1 MTLEEHFSGITD
13 PRRPQGLR
21 TGLTEVLIM
30 VVLSNLC
37 GHFGYRGV
45 ARFCSVHGRK
55 LGNLLGLRHG
65 IPSHVT
71 FRDVLRRV
79 DHKEVEAA
87 FNAWASGFVPEGGR
101 VSTDGKALRSTLTM
115 PESKEQC
122 FESAVSLFSHET
134 GLALAVSFYQNAKK
148 GEAGVV
154 RQALS
159 GLAALGGVVC
169 AGALHTQKKRR
180 RPS

>member
-1 MTLEEHFSGITD
+1 MTLEEHFSGIKD
-13 PRRPQGLR
+13 PRRAQGIR

-37 GHFGYRGV
+37 GHFGYRGI
-45 ARFCSVHGRK
+45 ARFCSVHARI
-55 LGNLLGLRHG
+55 LERLPGLRHG
-65 IPSHVT
+65 TPSHMT
-71 FRDVLRRV
+71 FRDVPCRV

-87 FNAWASGFVPEGGR
+87 FNARSSGFVPEGGR
-101 VSTDGKALRSTLTM
+101 AGAGGKALRSTVAM

-122 FESAVSLFSHET
+122 FESAVSLFSHQT

-148 GEAGVV
+148 GEAEVV

-159 GLAALGGVVC
+159 GLAALGGVAC
-169 AGALHTQKKRR
+169 ADALHTQKKRR